1 MNNMNNMNG
10 MNGINNINNTNEK
23 SQNIV
28 REMPDKKDIFYKN
41 LINIG
46 IFIFI
51 GVLIIFL
58 CDQITEIAVNIG
70 MRKTVLILQPYLKK
84 M

>member
-1 MNNMNNMNG
+1 
-10 MNGINNINNTNEK
+10 
-23 SQNIV
+23 
-28 REMPDKKDIFYKN
+28 MPDKKDIFYKN